1 MNKLKLTILFL
12 FMSLAASAQRLAVES
27 LKLRPNDLSA
37 RNVKNQRHDLN
48 GKPCALL
55 KVMVLDNITKCSSGN
70 IGDIVTEGPVKL
82 IFITSAT
89 PSIELSFQ
97 YHYPLTINFA
107 DYGYKHLEGN
117 STYELNLIDAMQMM
131 MGNGNMAQQNTTATT
146 TQQVGNSQSAN
157 ASQQT
162 APVTT
167 TQNVGNSQNNSLSMT
182 VKEANKIADEAYDA
196 KDYAKALKYYQ
207 YAAEKNDNHAQFRL
221 GVMYDKGNGVTQNYA
236 EAMKWYLKAANQ
248 GSLAA
253 QYNTG
258 VMYDKGHGVKQD
270 YSEANKWYQKAAEQ
284 GDTSAQYNLGVNFYI
299 GNGVTQNYTE
309 ALNWWLKAAKSGDA
323 DSQNNVGVMYKN
335 GQGVKQ
341 DYSEALKWYLKA
353 ANQGNETAQNDIGVM
368 YEKGQG
374 VEQNYSEALKWYT
387 KASEQGYEYALY
399 NLGLMY
405 ANGTGMK
412 SQNIAE
418 ALNCFYKAAQ
428 KGHEKAKAKLEEYR
442 KYGNIIGVVIEKD
455 TNEPVVGSV
464 VEVVRN
470 NKNASRVATISDING
485 FFSLNANVGD
495 EIEVQYVGYKN
506 SRVKITDDKPLMIYI
521 YKQ

>member
-37 RNVKNQRHDLN
+37 RNAKNQRHDLN

-55 KVMVLDNITKCSSGN
+55 KVMVLDDITKCSSGN

-89 PSIELSFQ
+89 PSIELSFK

-117 STYELNLIDAMQMM
+117 STYELNLVDALQMM

-146 TQQVGNSQSAN
+146 TQQTSSSQNSNVSGRT
-157 ASQQT
+157 SH
-162 APVTT
+162 VTV
-167 TQNVGNSQNNSLSMT
+167 TQNVDNSQNNSLSMSA
-182 VKEANKIADEAYDA
+182 KEANKIADEADEA

-207 YAAEKNDNHAQFRL
+207 YAAEKNDSHAQFRL
-221 GVMYDKGNGVTQNYA
+221 GYIYDQGKGVTQNYA
-236 EAMKWYLKAANQ
+236 EAMKWYLKSANQ
-248 GSLAA
+248 GNESA
-253 QYNTG
+253 QYNIG
-258 VMYDKGHGVKQD
+258 VMYDEGYGVKQD
-270 YSEANKWYQKAAEQ
+270 HSEANKWYQKAAEQ
-284 GDTSAQYNLGVNFYI
+284 GYASAQYNLGCNLYF
-299 GNGVTQNYTE
+299 GDGVTQNYTE
-309 ALNWWLKAAKSGDA
+309 ALNWWLKAANSGDA
-323 DSQNNVGVMYKN
+323 KAQYNVGAVYQN

-341 DYSEALKWYLKA
+341 DYSEALKWY
-353 ANQGNETAQNDIGVM
+353 
-368 YEKGQG
+368 
-374 VEQNYSEALKWYT
+374 T
-387 KASEQGYEYALY
+387 KASDQGDTYALY
-399 NLGLMY
+399 NLGIMY

-442 KYGNIIGVVIEKD
+442 KNGNIIGVVIEKD
-455 TNEPVVGSV
+455 TNEPVIGSV
-464 VEVVRN
+464 VKIVKSSRQGA
-470 NKNASRVATISDING
+470 NAATVSDING

-495 EIEVQYVGYKN
+495 EIEVQYVGYEN
-506 SRVKITDDKPLMIYI
+506 SRVKIADDKPLTIYI
-521 YKQ
+521 YKR